1 MATPSHFQIINKN
14 HNFSNKIRAH
24 HSNGKRIEI
33 DLKCGVHT
41 IFSLFFYTYFYT
53 NSVDVF
59 KKFDAK
65 VISNVNVHEIVILI
79 LFS

>member
-1 MATPSHFQIINKN
+1 MPRYKLLVSSI
-14 HNFSNKIRAH
+14 S
-24 HSNGKRIEI
+24 
-33 DLKCGVHT
+33 

-65 VISNVNVHEIVILI
+65 VKLNVNVREIVILI